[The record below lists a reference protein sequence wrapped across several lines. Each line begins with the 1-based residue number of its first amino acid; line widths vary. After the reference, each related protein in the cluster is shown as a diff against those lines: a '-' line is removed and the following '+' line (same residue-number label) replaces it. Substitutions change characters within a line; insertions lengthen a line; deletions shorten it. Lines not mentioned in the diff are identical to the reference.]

1 MIELLQLDPNLAQYR
16 LSLREVARER
26 TGGVITNASVEHASA
41 VIETLFAEAKSEVDI
56 LTGTLSP
63 RVYGRS
69 TVVEE
74 AKLFLASSYRN
85 RLRIILESD
94 SIKDRK
100 NHPLLKECSEF
111 ENVHLRY
118 APLSVQKRYEFHFSV
133 MDADCYR
140 FEGDKHRPTAVARF
154 GHEEGARNLKRI
166 FETLWKLSNPIEV
179 YS

>member
-1 MIELLQLDPNLAQYR
+1 LKELLHLDPNLVQYR
-16 LSLREVARER
+16 HSLREVARER
-26 TGGVITNASVEHASA
+26 TGGVITNASVEHASS
-41 VIETLFAEAKSEVDI
+41 VVETMFAEAKGEVDI

-85 RLRIILESD
+85 RLRIILEAD

-100 NHPLLKECSEF
+100 NHPLLQECREF
-111 ENVHLRY
+111 ENLHLRC
-118 APLSVQKRYEFHFSV
+118 APLSVQKLYEFHFLV
-133 MDADCYR
+133 MDTDCYR
-140 FEGDKHRPTAVARF
+140 FEGDKHRPNAVASF
-154 GHEEGARNLKRI
+154 GHEEGAQNLKRI
-166 FETLWKLSNPIEV
+166 FETLWNRCNPIEV